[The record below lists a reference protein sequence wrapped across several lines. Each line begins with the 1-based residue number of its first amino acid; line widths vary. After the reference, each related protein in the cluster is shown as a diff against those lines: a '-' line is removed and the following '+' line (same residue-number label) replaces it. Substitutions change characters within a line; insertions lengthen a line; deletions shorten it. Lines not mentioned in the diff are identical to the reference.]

1 MLFNYN
7 EILKIY
13 NNDYQIKKAISKHKL
28 YKVEKGIYSNNHC
41 YNIYE
46 VVVKKY
52 PNAVLVGPT
61 ALYLKGYLSNEPEK
75 IYMGTKRNALRISD
89 KRIKQQFYAKLE
101 SLVKK
106 YFDAIQTEND
116 RFLPT
121 FKDEMLLVDLLR
133 KKENYT
139 PEDFNEALNN
149 FKQNAKYLDFWDI
162 ENELLQYNKFD
173 NNEKY
178 LHDQG
183 VLYRTISRRFWK
195 LLCLQDAVRRHKSY
209 GRSIIKSYHLMIGFD
224 KKDEEVEQNES

>member
-13 NNDYQIKKAISKHKL
+13 KNDYQIKKAISKHKL
-28 YKVEKGIYSNNHC
+28 YKVEKGIYSNNHS

-46 VVVKKY
+46 IVVKKY

-61 ALYLKGYLSNEPEK
+61 ALYLKGYLSKEPEK

-89 KRIKQQFYAKLE
+89 KRIKQQFYANLE
-101 SLVKK
+101 TLVKK

-139 PEDFNEALNN
+139 LEDFNEALNN

-162 ENELLQYNKFD
+162 EHELLQYNKFD
-173 NNEKY
+173 NSEKY
-178 LHDQG
+178 LKDLNPNKRNRMEKFYDLEKMIKQ
-183 VLYRTISRRFWK
+183 LYNI
-195 LLCLQDAVRRHKSY
+195 
-209 GRSIIKSYHLMIGFD
+209 
-224 KKDEEVEQNES
+224 